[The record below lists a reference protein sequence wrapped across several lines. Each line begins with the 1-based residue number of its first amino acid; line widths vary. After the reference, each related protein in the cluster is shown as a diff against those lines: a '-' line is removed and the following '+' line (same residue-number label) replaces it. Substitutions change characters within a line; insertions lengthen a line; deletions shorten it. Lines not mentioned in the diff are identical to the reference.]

1 MYMPQPFPWGMAM
14 PPQLHQTPGFPY
26 NMGAIPEV
34 VPGIP
39 RGGQSAMS
47 AHQAA
52 SKPCQAQA
60 SHQSM
65 PVPIHPGMM
74 GMMDPRMMMMMGHP
88 GMMSP
93 YGMHPAMM
101 HSMMPQVS
109 EGSVSSSASDL
120 GSPIAQVFAQS
131 APPAAPRKQQNV
143 RFSHEH
149 AQSPRAPPRLA
160 PSRGKSSPLNH
171 PVAIVPTIPV
181 TQR

>member
-1 MYMPQPFPWGMAM
+1 MYMPQPFPWGMPMA
-14 PPQLHQTPGFPY
+14 PQLHQMPGFPY

-39 RGGQSAMS
+39 RGGQSAIS
-47 AHQAA
+47 AHHTA
-52 SKPCQAQA
+52 SKSSQEQP

-101 HSMMPQVS
+101 QSMMPQVS
-109 EGSVSSSASDL
+109 EGSVSSSASEP
-120 GSPIAQVFAQS
+120 GSPIAQAFAQS

-160 PSRGKSSPLNH
+160 PSRGESASPL
-171 PVAIVPTIPV
+171 TI
-181 TQR
+181 QSNSC